1 MLKDDGKVHQD
12 NRTEAEKRQDRI
24 AIRLAKITLDK
35 KLAEELEIKRLKRAK
50 KKEEREEKSEEKT
63 NNIVET
69 AEEIMD
75 EYIFASI
82 STGVKDEIW
91 LYEKGIWKLKG
102 KETIRIK
109 AEEILNSH
117 ARISIIREIE
127 EKIKRLTMIDKE
139 DFENIPEGL
148 VCLNNG
154 VLNLLT
160 KELMSHSATFYFK
173 TKVNLTYEPNAQCP
187 NCLNFFDDVLNPED
201 KDLIQEWLGFQLYNK
216 YLFKKAL
223 IVFGEKDTGKTVFLN
238 LLTEFIGN
246 DNCSSIALQ
255 KINNNNSF
263 SLGSLQNKY
272 ANLYDDLS
280 SKDMDDVGG
289 FKIATGGGW
298 LSAEKKFGDP
308 FQFKNFAKLTFACNK
323 VPLPNNMDGVEKSA
337 YFGRW
342 LIVPFENQV
351 DEKDQDKKL
360 CNKITD
366 KEELSGLLNWSLDG
380 LKRLVDNNKFSFN
393 KNIDDVEKIMLSHN
407 NHLSKFSDES
417 LRAMPFSRITKV
429 DLHDYYVWWC
439 MNNHYTPLSIKQFGK
454 RIVRFSP
461 LIVAKNDGVRFWEN
475 YSLIADK
482 NYKKE

>member
-1 MLKDDGKVHQD
+1 MFEFKKNDNIDFIKDV
-12 NRTEAEKRQDRI
+12 EYEV
-24 AIRLAKITLDK
+24 
-35 KLAEELEIKRLKRAK
+35 EEE
-50 KKEEREEKSEEKT
+50 EERKKDVVCKT
-63 NNIVET
+63 TET
-69 AEEIMD
+69 LMHK
-75 EYIFASI
+75 FKFVSI
-82 STGVKDEIW
+82 STGFKDEIW
-91 LYEKGIWKLKG
+91 FYENGIWKLKG
-102 KETIRIK
+102 KEIIRIN
-109 AEEILNSH
+109 AEILLGSKAKIN
-117 ARISIIREIE
+117 RIREIE
-127 EKIKRLTMIDKE
+127 EKIKRLTLIDRE
-139 DFENIPEGL
+139 IFENIPEGF

-154 VLNLLT
+154 ILNLIT
-160 KELMSHSATFYFK
+160 KDFVAHSPKFYFK
-173 TKVNLTYEPNAQCP
+173 TKIKLNYDKFADCP

-323 VPLPNNMDGVEKSA
+323 VPLPNNMDGVEKGA

-351 DEKDQDKKL
+351 DEKEQDKSL
-360 CNKITD
+360 CNKITSKD
-366 KEELSGLLNWSLDG
+366 ELSGLLNWALIG
-380 LKRLVDNNKFSFN
+380 LKRLVKNNGFSFN
-393 KNIDDVEKIMLSHN
+393 KNINEVEKIMLSHN
-407 NHLSKFSDES
+407 NHLSNFSDES
-417 LRAMPFSRITKV
+417 LRTMPFGRITKG
-429 DLHDYYVWWC
+429 DLHDYYVYWC
-439 MNNHYTPLSIKQFGK
+439 GKNNFTPLSIKQFGK
-454 RIVRFSP
+454 RIVRFAP
-461 LIVAKNDGVRFWEN
+461 LIVAKNDGERFWEN
-475 YSLIADK
+475 YNLNIDK
-482 NYKKE
+482 DYKKSEININVYK